1 MGWLIRAVDLYK
13 SFTMPD
19 VKNTLDNLPPSK
31 IWSLVHDMLRFEF
44 CFQTLLL
51 CQNYKILLQCNQG
64 SKGIRKRPIS

>member
-44 CFQTLLL
+44 HFKHFYYVKTTKYYYNVIRNL
-51 CQNYKILLQCNQG
+51 
-64 SKGIRKRPIS
+64 KG